1 MMYEVALN
9 RISMP
14 IQKSVRIVA
23 QLFKEKALF
32 RPLLLSSVEVR
43 CCCILLV
50 GKQQSKPG
58 LRRAKR
64 ERERVR
70 E

>member
-32 RPLLLSSVEVR
+32 RLLLLLGSVEVR

-50 GKQQSKPG
+50 GKQQCKPG
-58 LRRAKR
+58 LRRVS
-64 ERERVR
+64 EREKER